1 MKPSCDDAV
10 KNQDET
16 NIDCGGTCGGY
27 WWTSDSKCHTT
38 QEPSGK
44 LAITLSASVGK
55 SELSGNAILNSVTM
69 NLDNG
74 LANTVFLKANI
85 FALTASG
92 KPAFPDQEGNNIA
105 VETVDLEGIASGTKL
120 TKTVDLENNTRKTLV
135 GIKSTDAYQLMV
147 EFRDQSNDLVDKKTW
162 TNSG

>member
-1 MKPSCDDAV
+1 M
-10 KNQDET
+10 
-16 NIDCGGTCGGY
+16 
-27 WWTSDSKCHTT
+27 
-38 QEPSGK
+38 
-44 LAITLSASVGK
+44 SASVGK